1 MVSIPSDSDTT
12 FFMYNENKIHKYNMS
27 LLNITINQISVLN
40 TKNASFMIS
49 VMNFSNVLE
58 P

>member
-12 FFMYNENKIHKYNMS
+12 FFMYKENKIHKYNMS

>member
-12 FFMYNENKIHKYNMS
+12 FFMYKENKIHKYNMS
-27 LLNITINQISVLN
+27 LFNITINKISVLD

-49 VMNFSNVLE
+49 VMNFSNVL
-58 P
+58 